1 MVLGARKDRGVR
13 FYLTWHLEFK
23 NGIFGVRSQVKSKY
37 HYAKICVFWVTK
49 FKFWLQHF
57 TWNSRFGIQNVQ
69 LGKIWPRRF
78 NGLAKTKLEPKFEVS
93 ISKNIDLAQQCTLQ
107 KVWKILLS
115 PLISWEGL
123 CWFYKVPAKNM
134 KSFSQKNNSSLNHQ
148 IKIKYYL
155 SKLFSE
161 RFLPA
166 ILNCGDWAS
175 ISSYPIKKIE
185 KIKERLRIKIH
196 LDFMQLL

>member
-1 MVLGARKDRGVR
+1 MHEILATAMVLGARKDRGVR
-13 FYLTWHLEFK
+13 FFLTWHLKVK
-23 NGIFGVRSQVKSKY
+23 NGIFQVRSQVKSKY

-107 KVWKILLS
+107 KVWKILLLTPFGLHIWS
-115 PLISWEGL
+115 TFPIAFDHKLWFTKCGLNLI
-123 CWFYKVPAKNM
+123 
-134 KSFSQKNNSSLNHQ
+134 
-148 IKIKYYL
+148 
-155 SKLFSE
+155 
-161 RFLPA
+161 
-166 ILNCGDWAS
+166 
-175 ISSYPIKKIE
+175 
-185 KIKERLRIKIH
+185 
-196 LDFMQLL
+196 LDL